1 MDAFN
6 PSMDI
11 FFRFERHAH
20 GLRLTTFCIPGAQ
33 NHKGLEAPEDGWMDL
48 DNHPTTTDEIRSLMS
63 DLGVLGKA
71 DFKILLRWAHDSK
84 EAGLE
89 KKKHQ
94 KGRRGQTEDSSDESS
109 EESSG
114 DEDEASDGDDDDDEE
129 KDQLLN
135 EMSEL
140 KSSMDAQARA
150 TRRKRRK
157 SKRGATSRG
166 AELASSGE
174 AIVEQEMDLFSSRAL
189 KPRALSTSSPRHRR
203 RDWARRTTAT
213 KSQTPSWTR
222 TRNQTL
228 RKRNED

>member
-11 FFRFERHAH
+11 VFFRFERRAH
-20 GLRLTTFCIPGAQ
+20 DAFRLTTFCIPDDAQ

-71 DFKILLRWAHDSK
+71 DFKILLRWRMTIRK

-89 KKKHQ
+89 KKHQ

-129 KDQLLN
+129 KDQLVNL
-135 EMSEL
+135 
-140 KSSMDAQARA
+140 
-150 TRRKRRK
+150 
-157 SKRGATSRG
+157 SKRSH
-166 AELASSGE
+166 EISH
-174 AIVEQEMDLFSSRAL
+174 
-189 KPRALSTSSPRHRR
+189 HR
-203 RDWARRTTAT
+203 DNSFAG
-213 KSQTPSWTR
+213 
-222 TRNQTL
+222 NG
-228 RKRNED
+228 